1 MLLYKVTAPRKS
13 KLFNPTRFYRTP
25 DFRSSSTNPKP
36 GYITDCLLYVGDF
49 EEISIH
55 LFPKIHRIRVKN
67 TKASRL
73 KLASLGFET
82 DPSKKCYIFAHRKD
96 QGQIME
102 FEATVYAFEDNHFM
116 KTPSNEYISR
126 HPVEAIS
133 SESYTMSEI
142 LQRWCIQLIL
152 VASVPKLSDIFSD
165 SSIIY
170 SYQT

>member
-1 MLLYKVTAPRKS
+1 
-13 KLFNPTRFYRTP
+13 
-25 DFRSSSTNPKP
+25 
-36 GYITDCLLYVGDF
+36 
-49 EEISIH
+49 
-55 LFPKIHRIRVKN
+55 
-67 TKASRL
+67 
-73 KLASLGFET
+73 
-82 DPSKKCYIFAHRKD
+82 
-96 QGQIME
+96 ME

-116 KTPSNEYISR
+116 KTSSNEYISR